1 MKKHWLLV
9 KLIDQWS
16 VARKGWV
23 TRVAKWFISSS
34 ILSTQLKIIDIT
46 IHPIRDRSAADLPP
60 LLSAGHIT
68 RLAGR
73 GFGPAGRLG
82 FQERVEKS
90 RSHHIKPRRH
100 SLRHFFPPPPV
111 CLSPTGFFLRDS
123 HQIKAR
129 AVSHVT
135 TKSAAHQRTLLQW
148 IHCRGIQVWD
158 TGFSSD
164 LPVSCILWHKMTRS
178 MNGALRGVLG
188 PKVRGVLEQARP
200 RAGWWLKRKDTTATW
215 AKPSFPCGDTAA
227 QHCSTLHH
235 TAAHCRLS

>member
-1 MKKHWLLV
+1 M
-9 KLIDQWS
+9 
-16 VARKGWV
+16 ARKGWV
-23 TRVAKWFISSS
+23 TRAAKWFISSS
-34 ILSTQLKIIDIT
+34 ILSTHLMIIDIT

-82 FQERVEKS
+82 FRERVEKS
-90 RSHHIKPRRH
+90 RSHHIKPKRH
-100 SLRHFFPPPPV
+100 SLRHFFLRLLFV
-111 CLSPTGFFLRDS
+111 CLQLAFF
-123 HQIKAR
+123 
-129 AVSHVT
+129 
-135 TKSAAHQRTLLQW
+135 SATPIRSRPEPSLMWQPRVLLSAHQRILLQR
-148 IHCRGIQVWD
+148 IHCRGIPVWD

-164 LPVSCILWHKMTRS
+164 LPVSCVLGHKMTES
-178 MNGALRGVLG
+178 MSGVLRGVLG

-227 QHCSTLHH
+227 PHCSTLQ
-235 TAAHCRLS
+235 A